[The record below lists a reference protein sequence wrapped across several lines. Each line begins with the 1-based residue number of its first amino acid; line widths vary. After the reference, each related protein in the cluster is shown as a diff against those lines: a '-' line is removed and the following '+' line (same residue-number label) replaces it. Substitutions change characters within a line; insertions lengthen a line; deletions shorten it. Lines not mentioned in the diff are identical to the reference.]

1 MTHISLLFPD
11 IPVIFFP
18 LPPNSK
24 TKTRMNSKICFL
36 LFLVIAAFNVSAQT
50 NYEDVVYLKN
60 GSIIHGIIIEQVPNI
75 SIKIKSGPNVF
86 FYKMEE
92 IEKFT
97 KEEIKNE
104 DGGGLSDYGFKKKGF
119 VFNYEL
125 GFVDYPAGDDL
136 ALLSVMLVHGYQF
149 SHHFSLGVGAGAEI
163 SSRGAYNIPAY
174 LDMRIY
180 FLKTR
185 CTPFFNFATGYNLY
199 IASTDSYF
207 YGSSTTTANGFL
219 VNPAFGVR
227 FAINK
232 KVGVTTT
239 LGYKYNGQDS
249 YDGYSHNYFSLH
261 AVTLRW
267 GIIF

>member
-1 MTHISLLFPD
+1 
-11 IPVIFFP
+11 
-18 LPPNSK
+18 
-24 TKTRMNSKICFL
+24 MNSKFICL
-36 LFLVIAAFNVSAQT
+36 LILFAMALTATAQT

-60 GSIIHGIIIEQVPNI
+60 GSIIHGIIIEQVPNV

-97 KEEIKNE
+97 KEIVQKQE
-104 DGGGLSDYGFKKKGF
+104 GGMNDYEFKKKGF

-125 GFVDYPAGDDL
+125 GFVDYPAGTDL
-136 ALLSVMLVHGYQF
+136 AMLSVMLVHGYQF
-149 SHHFSLGVGAGAEI
+149 SPHFSLSMGTGAEI
-163 SSRGAYNIPAY
+163 SSQGVYNVPAY
-174 LDMRIY
+174 LDARIY

-185 CTPFFNFATGYNLY
+185 ATPFFNFATGYNLN
-199 IASTDSYF
+199 ISGNSY
-207 YGSSTTTANGFL
+207 YGGSSSASNGFL

-239 LGYKYNGQDS
+239 LGYKYNGQS
-249 YDGYSHNYFSLH
+249 FENYWGDNSFTSLH